1 MSVQAFDGIHA
12 EGELVTEVPDSLT
25 RHGLRETATLV
36 VILAFVMN
44 LLSRGI
50 GETFAVFLLPIE
62 SEMGWTRTTLT
73 GIYAIYMGAHGL
85 AAVVIGWFVDRVGPR
100 VVYTIGLLAYGFA
113 FLLAQFGTEPWHFYL
128 TTGVM
133 AGIAM
138 TAIGMTTATVLIT
151 RWYHGPRARQLS
163 PAIGIAYSGMG
174 AGVILWI
181 PITNQ
186 LIEILGW
193 RETYRTLGIIL
204 CVLAVIVY
212 VLPWS
217 KLQLAPLP
225 LSRFGSVLGGSK
237 EGHLRAALKTK
248 MFWLLFVIMFITAVA
263 MYLVGP
269 QMVAYLVSVGFDST
283 VASLAFSIN
292 GFLTVFGIAGTG
304 WLARYFGMKR
314 VATISYAMSITA
326 VILLACLT
334 VVPVMALLVLAIL
347 PLGLSQGARGPI
359 VSVQASQA
367 FSGQGLGAIYGAIT
381 MGVGLGGM
389 SGAWLSGVFYDV
401 TGGYILSYSVSVVCA
416 LAGVGLFWTMREVPD
431 R

>member
-1 MSVQAFDGIHA
+1 MTK
-12 EGELVTEVPDSLT
+12 EPDSLT

-62 SEMGWTRTTLT
+62 SEMGWSRTTLA

-100 VVYTIGLLAYGFA
+100 VVYTIGLLAYGLA

-181 PITNQ
+181 PFTNQ
-186 LIEILGW
+186 LIEMLGW
-193 RETYRTLGIIL
+193 RGTYRTLGIIL

-217 KLQLAPLP
+217 KLQLTPLP

-237 EGHLRAALKTK
+237 DGHLRAALKTK

-334 VVPVMALLVLAIL
+334 VVPVMALLALAIL

-401 TGGYILSYSVSVVCA
+401 TGGYVLSYSVSVVCA
-416 LAGVGLFWTMREVPD
+416 LAGVGLFWMMREVPD

>member
-1 MSVQAFDGIHA
+1 LSVQAFDGIHA

-62 SEMGWTRTTLT
+62 SEMGWTRTTLA

-174 AGVILWI
+174 AGVIIWI

-186 LIEILGW
+186 LIEMLGW

-217 KLQLAPLP
+217 KLQLTPLP

-416 LAGVGLFWTMREVPD
+416 LAGVGLFWMMREVPD

>member
-1 MSVQAFDGIHA
+1 M
-12 EGELVTEVPDSLT
+12 TEVPDSLT

-62 SEMGWTRTTLT
+62 SEMGWSRTTLA

-100 VVYTIGLLAYGFA
+100 VVYTIGLLAYGLA

-186 LIEILGW
+186 LIEMLGW

-217 KLQLAPLP
+217 KLQLTPLP
-225 LSRFGSVLGGSK
+225 LSRFGSVLGGRK
-237 EGHLRAALKTK
+237 DGHLRAALKTK
-248 MFWLLFVIMFITAVA
+248 TFWLLFVIMFITAVA

-334 VVPVMALLVLAIL
+334 VLPVMALLALAIL

-401 TGGYILSYSVSVVCA
+401 TGGYVLSYSVSVVCA
-416 LAGVGLFWTMREVPD
+416 LAGVGLFWMMREVPD

>member
-1 MSVQAFDGIHA
+1 M
-12 EGELVTEVPDSLT
+12 TKVPDSLT

-62 SEMGWTRTTLT
+62 SEMGWSRTTLA

-100 VVYTIGLLAYGFA
+100 VVYTIGLLAYGLA

-186 LIEILGW
+186 LIEMLGW

-217 KLQLAPLP
+217 KLQLTPLP
-225 LSRFGSVLGGSK
+225 LSRFGSVLGGRK
-237 EGHLRAALKTK
+237 DGHLRAALKTK

-326 VILLACLT
+326 IILLACLT
-334 VVPVMALLVLAIL
+334 VLPVMALLALAIL

-359 VSVQASQA
+359 VSVQVSQA

-401 TGGYILSYSVSVVCA
+401 TGGYVLSYSVSVVCA
-416 LAGVGLFWTMREVPD
+416 LAGVGLFWMIREVPD

>member
-1 MSVQAFDGIHA
+1 M
-12 EGELVTEVPDSLT
+12 TEVPDSLT

-62 SEMGWTRTTLT
+62 SEMGWRRTTLA

-100 VVYTIGLLAYGFA
+100 VVYTIGLLAYGLA

-186 LIEILGW
+186 LIEMLGW

-217 KLQLAPLP
+217 KLQLTPLP

-237 EGHLRAALKTK
+237 DGHLRAALKTK

-334 VVPVMALLVLAIL
+334 VLPVMALLALAIL

-401 TGGYILSYSVSVVCA
+401 TGGYVLSYSVSVVCA
-416 LAGVGLFWTMREVPD
+416 LAGVGLFWMMREVPD

>member
-1 MSVQAFDGIHA
+1 M
-12 EGELVTEVPDSLT
+12 TEVPDSLT

-62 SEMGWTRTTLT
+62 SEMGWSRTTLA

-100 VVYTIGLLAYGFA
+100 VVYTIGLLAYGLA

-163 PAIGIAYSGMG
+163 PAIGIGYSGMG

-181 PITNQ
+181 PITNA
-186 LIEILGW
+186 LIEMLGW

-217 KLQLAPLP
+217 KLQLTPLP
-225 LSRFGSVLGGSK
+225 MSRFGSVLGGSK
-237 EGHLRAALKTK
+237 DGHLRAALKTK

-292 GFLTVFGIAGTG
+292 GFLTVFGFAGTG

-334 VVPVMALLVLAIL
+334 VLPVMALLALAIL

-401 TGGYILSYSVSVVCA
+401 TGGYVLSYSVSVVCA
-416 LAGVGLFWTMREVPD
+416 LAGVGLFWMIREVPD

>member
-1 MSVQAFDGIHA
+1 M
-12 EGELVTEVPDSLT
+12 TEVPDSLT

-62 SEMGWTRTTLT
+62 SEMGWTRTTLA

-174 AGVILWI
+174 AGVIIWI

-186 LIEILGW
+186 LIEMLGW

-217 KLQLAPLP
+217 KLQLTPLP

-314 VATISYAMSITA
+314 VATISYAMSIIA

>member
-1 MSVQAFDGIHA
+1 M
-12 EGELVTEVPDSLT
+12 TEVPDSLT

-62 SEMGWTRTTLT
+62 SEMGWSRTTLA

-100 VVYTIGLLAYGFA
+100 VVYTIGLLAYGLA

-181 PITNQ
+181 PITNA
-186 LIEILGW
+186 LIEMLGW

-217 KLQLAPLP
+217 KLQLTPLP
-225 LSRFGSVLGGSK
+225 ISRFGSVLGGSK
-237 EGHLRAALKTK
+237 DGHLRAALKTK

-334 VVPVMALLVLAIL
+334 VLPVMALLALAIL

-401 TGGYILSYSVSVVCA
+401 TGGYILSYCVSVVCA
-416 LAGVGLFWTMREVPD
+416 LMGVGLFWMIRESPN
-431 R
+431 

>member
-1 MSVQAFDGIHA
+1 M
-12 EGELVTEVPDSLT
+12 TEVPDSLT

-62 SEMGWTRTTLT
+62 SEMGWSRTTLA

-100 VVYTIGLLAYGFA
+100 VVYTIGLLAYGLA

-181 PITNQ
+181 PITNA
-186 LIEILGW
+186 LIEMLGW

-217 KLQLAPLP
+217 KLQLTPLP

-237 EGHLRAALKTK
+237 DGHLRAALKTK

-334 VVPVMALLVLAIL
+334 VLPVMALLALAIL

-401 TGGYILSYSVSVVCA
+401 TGGYVLSYSVSVVCA
-416 LAGVGLFWTMREVPD
+416 LAGVGLFWMMREVPD

>member
-1 MSVQAFDGIHA
+1 M
-12 EGELVTEVPDSLT
+12 TEVPDSLT

-62 SEMGWTRTTLT
+62 SEMGWSRTTLA

-181 PITNQ
+181 PITNA
-186 LIEILGW
+186 LIEMLGW

-217 KLQLAPLP
+217 KLQLTPLP
-225 LSRFGSVLGGSK
+225 LSRFGSVLGGRK
-237 EGHLRAALKTK
+237 DGHLRAALKTK

-334 VVPVMALLVLAIL
+334 VLPVMALLALAIL

-359 VSVQASQA
+359 VSVQVSQA

-401 TGGYILSYSVSVVCA
+401 TGGYVLSYSVSVVCA
-416 LAGVGLFWTMREVPD
+416 LAGVGLFWMMREVPD

>member
-1 MSVQAFDGIHA
+1 M
-12 EGELVTEVPDSLT
+12 TEVPDSLT

-62 SEMGWTRTTLT
+62 SEMGWSRTTLA

-100 VVYTIGLLAYGFA
+100 VVYTIGLLAYGLA

-181 PITNQ
+181 PITNA
-186 LIEILGW
+186 LIEMFGW

-217 KLQLAPLP
+217 KLQLTPLP
-225 LSRFGSVLGGSK
+225 MSRFGSVLGGSK
-237 EGHLRAALKTK
+237 DGHLRAALKTK
-248 MFWLLFVIMFITAVA
+248 MFWLLFVLMFITAVA

-334 VVPVMALLVLAIL
+334 VLPVMALLALAIL

-401 TGGYILSYSVSVVCA
+401 TGGYILSYCVSVVCA
-416 LAGVGLFWTMREVPD
+416 LMGVGLFWMIRESPN
-431 R
+431 